1 MHRNGAF
8 HCQIKQLEET
18 SAIAS
23 KVKLQDL
30 HWKLK
35 RAFCANVL
43 LIKPKAHLQILLKIN
58 HNMTNSSWHHSN
70 KFNEQKPLHAR
81 IIKFFDGKVFFC
93 FFFLFS
99 ALYSTPLL
107 GINQQKKKNV
117 PAKFCRHQIPIYI
130 PTKSNNSENS
140 SLNFVQNL
148 FFMMFWCDFFL
159 FLLCFGLIISF
170 HIMFWGD
177 HFFSYNVLM

>member
-1 MHRNGAF
+1 MCGGGSLGSHSHTVNGLNKPEPARGADALCAAAQKEHFAPSSPPPQPTFDRKILCTFCQKTKVFPPFFIDLHRNGAF

-93 FFFLFS
+93 FFFYS
-99 ALYSTPLL
+99 AHFIPPL
-107 GINQQKKKNV
+107 
-117 PAKFCRHQIPIYI
+117 C
-130 PTKSNNSENS
+130 
-140 SLNFVQNL
+140 
-148 FFMMFWCDFFL
+148 
-159 FLLCFGLIISF
+159 
-170 HIMFWGD
+170 
-177 HFFSYNVLM
+177 